1 MNFVS
6 DHDWHDHI
14 ELIEGEPDPP
24 TTNSVRIST
33 DCIGEPTKEIMAL
46 CLLCYAS
53 HPIGK
58 YIYENH
64 PIELEDGTTT
74 TFEDWRAEAGRN
86 RVRKSRRRRMY
97 CPRCDFLTDHV
108 AEV

>member
-1 MNFVS
+1 MSLVS

-14 ELIEGEPDPP
+14 DLIEGEPDPE
-24 TTNSVRIST
+24 
-33 DCIGEPTKEIMAL
+33 DIMAL

-53 HPIGK
+53 HPIGT

-86 RVRKSRRRRMY
+86 RVGKSRRRRMY

-108 AEV
+108 AEL